1 MGYAR
6 YSEDNGPLQ
15 RLYDRACVITY
26 GVIGIAAGIFGVIGV
41 NAGYVLNS
49 RIVFVLIF
57 VTDSSR
63 FCEQGLLLLRTCERY
78 LVLLSVIYSFIIGC
92 FNILCRQHFLYV
104 VLCFYILLDL

>member
-6 YSEDNGPLQ
+6 YSEDSGPLQ

-57 VTDSSR
+57 ATYELR
-63 FCEQGLLLLRTCERY
+63 FCEQGLLLLRTLERY
-78 LVLLSVIYSFIIGC
+78 PVLLSVVYSFIIGW
-92 FNILCRQHFLYV
+92 IQT
-104 VLCFYILLDL
+104 